1 MKNDLRQSVDRAF
14 AGAAWDETHARRV
27 ISKIEERK
35 QPVMKRKLTAAL
47 VCALVLVLAS
57 ACALAAVFVQ
67 RSERSNVVLTA
78 RNALTRQYRFTPG
91 MLALFRADAQKNA
104 GGDYTVTFTTN
115 EGIPGTLLGVY
126 SVHVNGSTAVA
137 NWSYDGHAGDM
148 DHWDASIIGSLS
160 GGGCGICDEGSL
172 VRTVS

>member
-57 ACALAAVFVQ
+57 ACALA
-67 RSERSNVVLTA
+67 SLLWVLFAANIVATE
-78 RNALTRQYRFTPG
+78 TWPFSTKCWPG
-91 MLALFRADAQKNA
+91 AC
-104 GGDYTVTFTTN
+104 T
-115 EGIPGTLLGVY
+115 
-126 SVHVNGSTAVA
+126 
-137 NWSYDGHAGDM
+137 
-148 DHWDASIIGSLS
+148 
-160 GGGCGICDEGSL
+160 
-172 VRTVS
+172 

>member
-1 MKNDLRQSVDRAF
+1 MKNDLRQSMDRAF
-14 AGAAWDETHARRV
+14 AGAAWDEAHARRV

-57 ACALAAVFVQ
+57 ACALAAVIVQ

-91 MLALFRADAQKNA
+91 MLALAAA
-104 GGDYTVTFTTN
+104 GLFYYVFN
-115 EGIPGTLLGVY
+115 Y
-126 SVHVNGSTAVA
+126 AVA
-137 NWSYDGHAGDM
+137 FAM
-148 DHWDASIIGSLS
+148 ERAERSLAYY
-160 GGGCGICDEGSL
+160 
-172 VRTVS
+172 R

>member
-78 RNALTRQYRFTPG
+78 RNALTRQYRCSERMRRKTPVGIIPLPLPPTKVFPKRCWAFT
-91 MLALFRADAQKNA
+91 LC
-104 GGDYTVTFTTN
+104 
-115 EGIPGTLLGVY
+115 I
-126 SVHVNGSTAVA
+126 
-137 NWSYDGHAGDM
+137 
-148 DHWDASIIGSLS
+148 
-160 GGGCGICDEGSL
+160 
-172 VRTVS
+172 